1 MKVQLADQS
10 NIHVWDVEIEG
21 PEQSVYAVCIHFSTL
36 HFLFLREFIQ
46 CQRLTERSVFRFG
59 PHMQS
64 GTFKL
69 LMTLPKDYPFKPPV
83 LNFQTKIY
91 HPNVSNDDRGSMCLG
106 IVRPDEWKPPNRIVA
121 VLAMTRS
128 LLIEPNPDDAVE
140 AAVAEQY
147 KRDREGFEKTAR
159 DWVKRYASAKG

>member
-1 MKVQLADQS
+1 MNKHTLPLFLSLQKQQRDPQRYRTRL
-10 NIHVWDVEIEG
+10 
-21 PEQSVYAVCIHFSTL
+21 TL
-36 HFLFLREFIQ
+36 H
-46 CQRLTERSVFRFG
+46 VA
-59 PHMQS
+59 S
-64 GTFKL
+64 GRTFTQGGSFKL

-106 IVRPDEWKPPNRIVA
+106 IVRPDEWKPPNRIAA

-140 AAVAEQY
+140 AGVAEQY
-147 KRDREGFEKTAR
+147 KRDREAFGKTAR
-159 DWVKRYASAKG
+159 EWVKRYASGKG

>member
-1 MKVQLADQS
+1 MYFFLKIRGSRNRPYWQMKARSPTD
-10 NIHVWDVEIEG
+10 
-21 PEQSVYAVCIHFSTL
+21 
-36 HFLFLREFIQ
+36 
-46 CQRLTERSVFRFG
+46 LTEKLTYLPIQG
-59 PHMQS
+59 

-106 IVRPDEWKPPNRIVA
+106 IVRPDEWKPPNRIAA

-147 KRDREGFEKTAR
+147 KRDREGFGKTAR
-159 DWVKRYASAKG
+159 EWVKRYASDKV